1 MADKQDTIKMI
12 ELYQS
17 GSTLKEVGAKFGVHR
32 KMVSKI
38 LKDNGVQIIRR
49 RNNFITKEKL
59 YDLYVNQELPSRQIA
74 NQVGFKD
81 HKSVTLWLKKYNIPI
96 RHKNYFTE
104 KRRKLV
110 SEKLKVSSILVTNNP
125 MKKPEIIEK
134 MKKTIRE
141 KGPLYMRGENNP
153 AWKGGVTDANR
164 LARGSIENDEF
175 RRIVFARDNYT
186 CQLCG
191 DDKKRIEANHI
202 KLFSENKEL
211 RFEPSNGITLC
222 KDCHQSIRGK
232 EHELESVFISIISSK
247 HISKK
252 QIQKIKDEILSKIYL
267 YRDKEW
273 LLNNYVNKKRKIST
287 IARECNVDQG
297 TINTWIHKFKIP
309 LNKVDESQVLQAYKD
324 GLSVEKI
331 QVKFNLAPKSVYDIL
346 NKYDVPLRHIQIE
359 KERQEKIKLLKIDY
373 ENGMSKRELKKKY
386 NMGGGTIVKILG
398 YDKK

>member
-1 MADKQDTIKMI
+1 MADKQDIIKMI

-49 RNNFITKEKL
+49 NNNFISKEKL
-59 YDLYVNQELPSRQIA
+59 YDLYVNQELASREIA
-74 NQVGFKD
+74 KKVGFKD
-81 HKSVTLWLKKYNIPI
+81 HKSVTAWLRKYKIPI
-96 RHKNYFTE
+96 RHKNYFTD
-104 KRRKLV
+104 KRRKEI
-110 SEKLKVSSILVTNNP
+110 SEIMKVKSIFATDPP
-125 MKKPEIIEK
+125 MRKPEIVAKYRETS
-134 MKKTIRE
+134 KKTGS
-141 KGPLYMRGENNP
+141 KRGKNNP

-164 LARGSIENDEF
+164 LARGTIESDEF

-191 DDKKRIEANHI
+191 ADKKRLEANHI

-232 EHELESVFISIISSK
+232 EHELEGVFTAIVSSK
-247 HISKK
+247 HISIKK
-252 QIQKIKDEILSKIYL
+252 IQKIKDEIMSKIYL

-273 LLNNYVNKKRKIST
+273 LLNNYVNKKKQISSL
-287 IARECNVDQG
+287 ARECNVDQG

-309 LNKVDESQVLQAYKD
+309 LNKVDEAQVLEAYKD
-324 GLSVEKI
+324 GLSIEKI
-331 QVKFNLAPKSVYDIL
+331 QGKFHLAPKSVYNIL
-346 NKYDVPLRHIQIE
+346 DKYEIPLRHIQIK
-359 KERQEKIKLLKIDY
+359 KERKEKIKLLKIDY
-373 ENGMSKRELKKKY
+373 ANGMSKRELKKKY
-386 NMGGGTIVKILG
+386 KMGGGTIVKILG
-398 YDKK
+398 YDNK

>member
-17 GSTLKEVGAKFGVHR
+17 GYTLKEVGAKFGVHR
-32 KMVSKI
+32 KMISKI

-49 RNNFITKEKL
+49 NNNFITKEKL
-59 YDLYVNQELPSRQIA
+59 YDLYVNQELPSRKIA
-74 NQVGFKD
+74 NKVGFKD
-81 HKSVTLWLKKYNIPI
+81 HKSVTTWLRKYNIPI
-96 RHKNYFTE
+96 RHKNYFTD
-104 KRRKLV
+104 KRRKKL
-110 SEKLKVSSILVTNNP
+110 SEIMKVNSSFVTDNP
-125 MKKPEIIEK
+125 MKKPEIVAK
-134 MKKTIRE
+134 YKKTLKETGIR
-141 KGPLYMRGENNP
+141 RGANNWN
-153 AWKGGVTDANR
+153 WKGGITDENR
-164 LARGSIENDEF
+164 KARTSIENEEF
-175 RRIVFARDNYT
+175 RKIVFERDSYT
-186 CQLCG
+186 CQICD
-191 DDKKRIEANHI
+191 DDKKPIEANHI
-202 KLFSENKEL
+202 KLFSENRQL

-232 EHELESVFISIISSK
+232 EHELEGIFNTIVSSK

-252 QIQKIKDEILSKIYL
+252 KIQKIKDEIMSKIYL

-273 LLNNYVNKKRKIST
+273 LLNNYVNKKKKISAL
-287 IARECNVDQG
+287 ARECNVDQG